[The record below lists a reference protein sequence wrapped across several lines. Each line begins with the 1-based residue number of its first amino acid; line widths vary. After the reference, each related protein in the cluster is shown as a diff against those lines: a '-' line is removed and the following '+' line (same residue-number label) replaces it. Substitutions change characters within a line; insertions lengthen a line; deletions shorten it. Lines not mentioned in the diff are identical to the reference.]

1 MRASG
6 QWSFALFYM
15 THPRAGGCLWSVRRD
30 EERWWRGRRHN
41 QIIVL
46 EGIDEGI
53 YMDMEKLT
61 EEERWIYPPSVV
73 RNWPF

>member
-6 QWSFALFYM
+6 QRSFALFHM
-15 THPRAGGCLWSVRRD
+15 THLCAGGWLWSVRRD
-30 EERWWRGRRHN
+30 EEWWRGRRHN

-61 EEERWIYPPSVV
+61 EEERWIYPPSVG
-73 RNWPF
+73 RNLPF